1 MSMTF
6 NTAPETLAPVP
17 KKRRDSH
24 DQLLLSFAIVEAVL
38 GAGIWIEG
46 QISGWRAL
54 SAMGYLVVFDA
65 LGVGINMFTR
75 AENNDWNNLRRP
87 YG

>member
-6 NTAPETLAPVP
+6 NSTPTTLAPVP
-17 KKRRDSH
+17 KKKRDPH
-24 DQLLLSFAIVEAVL
+24 DQLLLSFAVVEAVL

-65 LGVGINMFTR
+65 LGVAINMFTR
-75 AENNDWNNLRRP
+75 AEDTEWNSLRRP